1 MKRTAHPLILLLGLA
16 LALSTARA
24 QDAFMVMSVKGKVEY
39 TSGKSG
45 KWKKLDVGQNLKKD
59 DVVRTAFASYAKLMH
74 NAQRLLS
81 IDENTTKALAEF
93 VAAKGSKDGGGAAGK
108 ILQYAAQQMSKNKQK
123 KSGHDFGAVR
133 GDVTVFSA
141 VFPTQAILNAAPAF
155 WWIDSDSAAAY
166 ELLVL
171 DEAFAVI
178 DKRQV
183 NGFRL
188 EKDQPALAPGK
199 TYHWQLT
206 RVSDGEIANVQS
218 FTILAADTVELIR
231 REVENLDRELKA
243 MNADDVTHHL
253 IRAIYYERRSLYE
266 DAFREYRETIRLAPD
281 VEEYRDMMRN
291 LLVTLRLYG
300 EEDYLLR

>member
-16 LALSTARA
+16 LALSSARA

-45 KWKKLDVGQNLKKD
+45 KWKKLEVGQNLKKD

-74 NAQRLLS
+74 NAERLLS

-93 VAAKGSKDGGGAAGK
+93 VKAKGAGSGESAAGK
-108 ILQYAAQQMSKNKQK
+108 ILQYAASQMSKNKEK
-123 KSGHDFGAVR
+123 RSGHDFGAVR
-133 GDVTVFSA
+133 GDATVFSA
-141 VFPTQAILNAAPAF
+141 VFPTQAILTEAPTF

-166 ELLVL
+166 EVLVL
-171 DEAFAVI
+171 DEAFKVI

-188 EKDQPALAPGK
+188 AKDQPALARGK

-206 RVSDGEIANVQS
+206 RASDGEIANVQS
-218 FTILAADTVELIR
+218 FTILAADTAELIR
-231 REVENLDRELKA
+231 KEVESLDRELKA

-266 DAFREYRETIRLAPD
+266 DAFREYRETIRLAPG